1 MRQKTLGTTRQPT
14 LPFVRH
20 EIWGS
25 IPLEH
30 RRQCGELLVQ
40 LLRAV
45 LQDEEPP
52 RQEEES

>member
-1 MRQKTLGTTRQPT
+1 MRRKTLGTTRQPT

-30 RRQCGELLVQ
+30 RRQCRELLVQ

-52 RQEEES
+52 RQEEKS

>member
-1 MRQKTLGTTRQPT
+1 MRRKMLVNSRQPM

-25 IPLEH
+25 IPGEH

-40 LLRAV
+40 LLQAV

-52 RQEEES
+52 RPEEEP